1 MPQLKTFGAWFLLG
15 AGLLISG
22 SFAVVALRELRGN
35 DEVRDFF
42 ILVAVLAISGGIF
55 TGIVALA
62 VQRIVEPLP
71 LSGAALRG
79 EALMLHATRLG
90 VSLQHIHDSNGHLL
104 EVELQRRVL
113 EMEKALRER
122 RGYVVA
128 VGAAVI
134 SAFGALAAWLVH
146 LK

>member
-1 MPQLKTFGAWFLLG
+1 MPELKTFGAWFLLG

-62 VQRIVEPLP
+62 VQRIRLGLGSTASCANSQRGGEVIYIHDPAMQLPLMQSELKLHPFIFRQQDEPLHSSP
-71 LSGAALRG
+71 
-79 EALMLHATRLG
+79 
-90 VSLQHIHDSNGHLL
+90 
-104 EVELQRRVL
+104 
-113 EMEKALRER
+113 
-122 RGYVVA
+122 
-128 VGAAVI
+128 
-134 SAFGALAAWLVH
+134 
-146 LK
+146 